1 MSDTIKVQAVDG
13 AVLPV
18 ERGHGYV
25 GYTQCAADD
34 PEADHVIGTVCGLKR
49 VLTPVEVQNT
59 LYYRCAINV
68 GDLVAVQSDP
78 PPPELED
85 ESETESRLE
94 ELERFEPE
102 DEQQPA
108 AESEV

>member
-1 MSDTIKVQAVDG
+1 
-13 AVLPV
+13 
-18 ERGHGYV
+18 
-25 GYTQCAADD
+25 
-34 PEADHVIGTVCGLKR
+34 
-49 VLTPVEVQNT
+49 
-59 LYYRCAINV
+59 
-68 GDLVAVQSDP
+68 VQSDP

-85 ESETESRLE
+85 EDETESRLE